1 MLDKVK
7 YWVKSETIRKPE
19 TDKAWFT
26 LRWVTF
32 NPRKF
37 TLNADDVKDIMRKKM
52 KKSKEMLETE
62 YDVIYARATKEGRGD
77 NVRTDYS
84 ICVKPF
90 SNTIFL
96 IPNKHR
102 KEARK
107 AISELSIKGNFTL

>member
-1 MLDKVK
+1 MIGVR
-7 YWVKSETIRKPE
+7 YWVKSQSFKKEDSGAP
-19 TDKAWFT
+19 WFT
-26 LRWVTF
+26 VRWVTF

-52 KKSKEMLETE
+52 KKSKDTLNNE
-62 YDVIYARATKEGRGD
+62 YDVIYARASKAGRGA

-90 SNTIFL
+90 ANTIFV
-96 IPNKHR
+96 IPKSHR